1 MQEILRPEYLCVSY
15 TGERDSLMDVQKQV
29 KALKQTLHKE
39 EVSVQHQNMTCV
51 KENEGFTTSGRY
63 SMWLRQVISAKK
75 VMNIQVH

>member
-51 KENEGFTTSGRY
+51 KITEQTDLYKEKRRLQNSRAGTVCGSDR
-63 SMWLRQVISAKK
+63 
-75 VMNIQVH
+75 